1 MVSMLD
7 LSKWYGKLT
16 RALQTH
22 GTRKKFPV
30 ALLQLVSSQ
39 QRRSTWYVISVLS
52 SGGSTNCYRVMP
64 VTLEV
69 F

>member
-7 LSKWYGKLT
+7 LLKWYGKLT

-30 ALLQLVSSQ
+30 VPLLLESSL
-39 QRRSTWYVISVLS
+39 QRKSTWY
-52 SGGSTNCYRVMP
+52 MM
-64 VTLEV
+64 V
-69 F
+69 FFVSRIFH